1 MKPNTKSSSSE
12 NKSISIT
19 GDVKDSAVIIGD
31 NNTVNQTIIQKFFN
45 IFKSDSETLEHRNRR
60 ILLGHVEN
68 AWIKGVLD
76 ASLHGAALLD
86 LGIKQDPDAVTQY
99 PWAIKKESMDTSLK
113 YILRETEIN
122 FRRSL

>member
-1 MKPNTKSSSSE
+1 MAEKRKSTPSS
-12 NKSISIT
+12 NKNISIS

-86 LGIKQDPDAVTQY
+86 LGIKPDPEAVTKY
-99 PWAIKKESMDTSLK
+99 PWAIKKSM
-113 YILRETEIN
+113 EHFAEIN

>member
-1 MKPNTKSSSSE
+1 MSSDKKSTPST
-12 NKSISIT
+12 NKNISIH
-19 GDVKDSAVIIGD
+19 GDVVDSAVIIGD

-45 IFKSDSETLEHRNRR
+45 IFKSDSETLEQRNRR

-86 LGIKQDPDAVTQY
+86 LGIKQDPEAVTKY
-99 PWAIKKESMDTSLK
+99 P
-113 YILRETEIN
+113 
-122 FRRSL
+122 